1 MAGNRKASKCGG
13 RKNSEQQNVIKYGKI
28 AGNSG
33 RISRMDEL
41 KTAEN
46 SKT

>member
-13 RKNSEQQNVIKYGKI
+13 RENSEQQNVIKNGKK

-33 RISRMDEL
+33 IISRMDEL

-46 SKT
+46 SKM